1 MKHPAIVLTDG
12 YFREPNGK
20 GAHGLVRGTDRF
32 RILGVVDQT
41 CAGRDAGEVLDG
53 TTRCIPIVGDVRAA
67 LALGPTHAIVGIA
80 TQGGHFTAGLRAL
93 ILECVKAGLS
103 VVNGLHDEA
112 GEDAEIAAAA
122 AATGVE
128 LIDLRKSRP
137 KRELHF
143 WSGAIAR
150 VAAPRI
156 AVLGT
161 DCSLG
166 KRTTTRL
173 LMQALE
179 EQGVRTEM
187 IYTGQTGWMQGARY
201 GLVLDS
207 VTNDFVSG
215 ELEHAIVS
223 CDREAAPDVILIE
236 GQSALRNPS
245 GPCGAEL
252 LCSGGAR
259 GVVLQHAPGR
269 TFYEGFEAQGFR
281 IPPIEDEIDLI
292 ARYGART
299 LAVTVSGEA
308 LGPEALRE
316 HMRSL
321 TGLLGLPVVN
331 PLADGVGALLEPVR
345 RFIDDERAVFK
356 GSVFKG
362 SDPLN
367 TLG

>member
-1 MKHPAIVLTDG
+1 MTHPAIVLADG
-12 YFREPNGK
+12 CFRDSNGK

-32 RILGVVDQT
+32 RILGVVDRT

-53 TTRCIPIVGDVRAA
+53 TARGIPIVGDVRAA

-80 TQGGHFTAGLRAL
+80 TQGGRFTTGLRAL
-93 ILECVKAGLS
+93 ILECVNAGLS
-103 VVNGLHDEA
+103 VVNGLHDAA

-122 AATGVE
+122 AAAGVR
-128 LIDLRKSRP
+128 LIDLRKP
-137 KRELHF
+137 KPKCELHF
-143 WSGAIAR
+143 WSGAVAR

-161 DCSLG
+161 DCALG

-173 LMQALE
+173 LLHALE
-179 EQGVRTEM
+179 EQGVRAEM

-207 VTNDFVSG
+207 VPNDFVSG

-223 CDREAAPDVILIE
+223 CDREAAPEVILIE

-281 IPPIEDEIDLI
+281 IPPLEDEIDLI
-292 ARYGART
+292 SRYGART
-299 LAVTVSGEA
+299 LAVTLNGAGLAPQAVGEQARA
-308 LGPEALRE
+308 LS
-316 HMRSL
+316 HH
-321 TGLLGLPVVN
+321 LGVPVVD
-331 PLADGVGALLEPVR
+331 PLSDGVGALLEPVH
-345 RFIDDERAVFK
+345 RFIDEERAARIQAYSR
-356 GSVFKG
+356 GQI
-362 SDPLN
+362 P
-367 TLG
+367 